1 MMIQYIDVSDIVH
14 NLPESVNGNPFYT
27 PRLEIDVCLL
37 EGLTIESG
45 GTRKRRTNIGICNIP
60 DTHNVNFTG
69 IKNSACILTKD
80 GVLKSSSY
88 GYLYVYTHNS
98 SIDSRTLHRG
108 MKMGSLSIKP
118 YMNFTEHD
126 VTDEIYIHGGGSE
139 NL

>member
-1 MMIQYIDVSDIVH
+1 MIQYIDVGDIVH

-45 GTRKRRTNIGICNIP
+45 GTRKLRTNIGICNIP

-69 IKNSACILTKD
+69 IKNSACIFTKD

-88 GYLYVYTHNS
+88 GYLYVYRRYLWGFEDVN
-98 SIDSRTLHRG
+98 DPRRTLLEP
-108 MKMGSLSIKP
+108 SFSIL
-118 YMNFTEHD
+118 
-126 VTDEIYIHGGGSE
+126 V
-139 NL
+139 